1 MPTSVLFPPH
11 HQHQLTTTQSFL
23 SWLALAIHTHPSF
36 RTVGALGLLNE
47 PTFNSPLSPHT
58 QWTLSTFYPTAI
70 AAIRATETYLSVPSP
85 CLLTLT
91 IMDDLWHDLSGATD
105 PAADVRPYQQHA
117 LLFDD
122 HNYQMSPVAN
132 KTPADVLAY
141 ACADDRRTARQP
153 GARKLVGEWAMS
165 VTQKGAGFTP
175 EMEHKRFWSAYFA
188 AQQRSYERTRGWVW
202 WTWKAEA
209 GPRLGNWLQ
218 WSYKG
223 ECTFFFQRRDGRR
236 FAGIFA
242 DVGSRAGGERD
253 CEEGFECAVSSSSVR
268 GV

>member
-1 MPTSVLFPPH
+1 
-11 HQHQLTTTQSFL
+11 
-23 SWLALAIHTHPSF
+23 
-36 RTVGALGLLNE
+36 
-47 PTFNSPLSPHT
+47 
-58 QWTLSTFYPTAI
+58 
-70 AAIRATETYLSVPSP
+70 
-85 CLLTLT
+85 
-91 IMDDLWHDLSGATD
+91 MDDLWHDLSGATD

-223 ECTFFFQRRDGRR
+223 ECTLFFQRRDGRR